1 MKALK
6 RKLQRFVRNEG
17 GMEFMQVAVIVLGAI
32 LLIAAVWAI
41 YNAINNQLVNI
52 PANINLSNPGNG

>member
-1 MKALK
+1 MKVLK
-6 RKLQRFVRNEG
+6 AKFKRFVHNDG

-41 YNAINNQLVNI
+41 YNAINNQLTAI
-52 PANINLSNPGNG
+52 PGNINLSNPGNG